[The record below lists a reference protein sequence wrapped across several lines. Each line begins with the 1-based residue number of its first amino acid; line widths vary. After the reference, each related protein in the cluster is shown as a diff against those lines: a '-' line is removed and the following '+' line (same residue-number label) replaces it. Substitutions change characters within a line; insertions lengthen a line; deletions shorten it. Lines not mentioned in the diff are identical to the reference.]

1 MRISCLG
8 GSAFVMLL
16 AGCASPADMVM
27 AGMCSDQACFDA
39 KREWAEGRA
48 PSPHQM
54 TVEERNQLGE
64 KQGIRP
70 PK

>member
-1 MRISCLG
+1 
-8 GSAFVMLL
+8 
-16 AGCASPADMVM
+16 MVM